1 MLSSAALYSSKS
13 CVEKVIPV
21 EEKSAREVFCE
32 AEEKVKEN
40 LKIDTSTTTNKLSVT
55 CIVLFVRNV

>member
-1 MLSSAALYSSKS
+1 M
-13 CVEKVIPV
+13 EKVIPV

-55 CIVLFVRNV
+55 CIVLFVKNL